1 MSQKKTASDV
11 LQLCREKGVQMVDF
25 KFADLFGTWQHFA
38 SPVSQ
43 LTEEVFEDGLGF
55 DGSSVRGWKSIH
67 SSDMLVLPD
76 PDTAAIDPFY
86 SRTTLSLQC
95 DIQDPLTREPDERDP
110 RGVAQRGEAFLKRT
124 GYADTCYVGPE
135 PEFFIFDDVRYEN
148 TSNTSFF
155 AVDSSEGIWNSGA
168 EEMGGNLG
176 YKPRHKG
183 GYFPVPPTDS
193 MADLRH

>member
-95 DIQDPLTREPDERDP
+95 DIQDPLTREPYERDP

-168 EEMGGNLG
+168 
-176 YKPRHKG
+176 
-183 GYFPVPPTDS
+183 
-193 MADLRH
+193 